1 MKIKIIGAGSAGNH
15 MAYAF
20 TTFKETRKIVLS
32 DINTKALK
40 RSKKEI
46 FLKRYRKWDKEFH

>member
-1 MKIKIIGAGSAGNH
+1 MKIKIVGAGSAGNH

-20 TTFKETRKIVLS
+20 TTFKETTKIVLS
-32 DINTKALK
+32 DINAKALK

-46 FLKRYRKWDKEFH
+46 FLKRYKK